1 MKSFGILA
9 VQSLPSNPKAA
20 YPGRVNPCTQTL
32 GSDPNPDPD
41 PDPNP
46 SKGEAASNAEP
57 RVDEREVSG
66 NDVLALTLLE
76 NARLKSELADL
87 RGR

>member
-1 MKSFGILA
+1 M
-9 VQSLPSNPKAA
+9 
-20 YPGRVNPCTQTL
+20 
-32 GSDPNPDPD
+32 NPDPE
-41 PDPNP
+41 PDPHP
-46 SKGEAASNAEP
+46 SKGEAASNAGP
-57 RVDEREVSG
+57 RVEREVSG